1 MIKQQGADKD
11 WIQTFT
17 GRHFYPF
24 NPKAED
30 IDILDIAHALSLQ
43 CRFTGHVQKFYSVG
57 QHSLL
62 VSDLCLKDD
71 KLYGL
76 LHDASEAYLTDVA
89 RPVKHHPNFSLYR
102 IAEAQIMEKV
112 WERFGLSKDV
122 PASVH
127 VADEEALSIEARC
140 LMGSI
145 EGWEGLVPTTREIIP
160 ISPGAAEKTFLAVF
174 NRFYEKR

>member
-1 MIKQQGADKD
+1 MVTKQGVDKE

-30 IDILDIAHALSLQ
+30 IDIIDIAHSLSMQ
-43 CRFTGHVQKFYSVG
+43 CRFTGHVNKFMSVA

-62 VSDLCLKDD
+62 VSDLCPMPD

-102 IAEAQIMEKV
+102 VAEAQIMDKV
-112 WERFGLSKDV
+112 WEHFGMSKEV
-122 PASVH
+122 PESVH
-127 VADEEALSIEARC
+127 VADEMALSIEARC

-145 EGWEGLVPTTREIIP
+145 EDWEGLVPTTREIIP

-174 NRFYEKR
+174 NRFYN